1 MSAIAKCKF
10 KHKNKLVL
18 AVRRQEHDD
27 TTTNEEEKRAKRYKG
42 YLTQGLEH
50 KSIS

>member
-27 TTTNEEEKRAKRYKG
+27 TTTNEGEASEKVQGILDTRA
-42 YLTQGLEH
+42 
-50 KSIS
+50 